1 MIRWVEVELS
11 EGSMARGRPAGLRL
25 ETAER
30 RQVAFQQTCLD
41 DLVAADHRARQV
53 WDYVEE
59 LDLSALYGEVRTTV
73 MASGRP
79 AIDPA
84 ILVALWLYAT
94 LEGVGSA
101 RLLDRLCKRDLAYL
115 WLLGGVSV
123 NYHTL
128 ADFRTQAGPM
138 LDELLS
144 QSLTGLIAAGAVDVT
159 TLAVDGMKMQ
169 SLASG
174 RSFRSAGRLAELH
187 RAAVETVRKLRS
199 EIDED
204 PAASERR
211 VKARRLA
218 AAADRERRLRQA
230 RKAQAKIEQRRDE
243 AAAEQRRKGERKDQK
258 EARASTSDPEA
269 RIMKMGDGSYRP
281 AYNVQIKTAA
291 DGAHIVGVSVTDQGN
306 DYGLLTEAIDEVERR
321 YGVTP
326 LDVLA
331 DGGYYSKADIE
342 ALHKRRIKLFCPLP
356 KTGKRDPTLPR
367 RDDGPGTIAWR
378 QRMASEDGQVAYR
391 KRFAT
396 ERPHAHMRNH
406 GLRRLLVRGIDKVKA
421 VVLWHVHA
429 FNFLQFK
436 RLALV

>member
-1 MIRWVEVELS
+1 
-11 EGSMARGRPAGLRL
+11 MARGRPAGLRL

-30 RQVAFQQTCLD
+30 RQVEFQQSCLD
-41 DLVAADHRARQV
+41 ELLPLDHRARGV
-53 WDYVEE
+53 WEYVEA
-59 LDLSALYGEVRTTV
+59 LDLSELYGRVRTTV
-73 MASGRP
+73 QASGRP

-84 ILVALWLYAT
+84 ILVSLWLYAT

-101 RLLDRLCKRDLAYL
+101 RLLDRQCKTDLAYL

-128 ADFRTQAGPM
+128 ADFRTETGEM
-138 LDELLS
+138 LDRLLS
-144 QSLTGLIAAGAVDVT
+144 QSVTALIASNAVDVRC
-159 TLAVDGMKMQ
+159 LAVDGMKMQ

-187 RAAVETVRKLRS
+187 RAAEQTVRKLRT
-199 EIDED
+199 ELDED

-211 VKARRLA
+211 LKARRLA
-218 AAADRERRLRQA
+218 AAEDRERRLRWA

-243 AAAEQRRKGERKDQK
+243 AADKQRRKEERKDHK
-258 EARASTSDPEA
+258 EARASTSDPDA

-281 AYNVQIKTAA
+281 AYNVQIKTSAN
-291 DGAHIVGVSVTDQGN
+291 GAHIVGVSVTDQAS
-306 DYGLLTEAIDEVERR
+306 DYGLLSEAVDEIERR
-321 YGVTP
+321 YGVIP
-326 LDVLA
+326 HEVLA

-342 ALHKRRIKLFCPLP
+342 VLHERRIKLFCPLSKRG
-356 KTGKRDPTLPR
+356 KTDPTLPKR
-367 RDDGPGTIAWR
+367 GDGPGTIAWR
-378 QRMASEDGQVAYR
+378 RRMANQQGQATYR

-406 GLRRLLVRGIDKVKA
+406 GLRRLLVRGVDKVKA
-421 VVLWHVHA
+421 VMLWHIHA

-436 RLALV
+436 RLGLA

>member
-1 MIRWVEVELS
+1 LEFVISEVV
-11 EGSMARGRPAGLRL
+11 MARGRPAGLRL

-30 RQVAFQQTCLD
+30 RQVEFQQSCLD
-41 DLVAADHRARQV
+41 DLLAADHRAREV
-53 WDYVEE
+53 WDYVEG
-59 LDLSALYGEVRTTV
+59 LDLSVFYGRVQTTDRS
-73 MASGRP
+73 SGRP

-101 RLLDRLCKRDLAYL
+101 RLVDRLCKTDLGYL

-128 ADFRTQAGPM
+128 ADFRAEAGEG
-138 LDELLS
+138 LDKLLS
-144 QSLTGLIAAGAVDVT
+144 DSLTGLIASGAVDVR

-187 RAAVETVRKLRS
+187 RAAVQTVRKLRA
-199 EIDED
+199 EIDDD
-204 PAASERR
+204 PGAADRR
-211 VKARRLA
+211 IKARRLA
-218 AAADRERRLRQA
+218 AAEDRERRLKRARRAHAEIEKGRREQA
-230 RKAQAKIEQRRDE
+230 EKQRRE
-243 AAAEQRRKGERKDQK
+243 TERTDHKP
-258 EARASTSDPEA
+258 ARASSSDPDA

-281 AYNVQIKTAA
+281 AYNVQLKTTL
-291 DGAHIVGVSVTDQGN
+291 DGSHIVGVSITEQGN
-306 DYGLLTEAIDEVERR
+306 DHGLLVPALEEIEHR
-321 YGVTP
+321 YGVRP
-326 LDVLA
+326 HRVLA
-331 DGGYYSKADIE
+331 DSGYISKADFE
-342 ALHKRRIKLFCPLP
+342 ALHAQGIETFCPLP
-356 KTGKRDPTLPR
+356 RNSRSDPSLPKRGDGCGTL
-367 RDDGPGTIAWR
+367 AWR
-378 QRMASEDGQVAYR
+378 RRMATEQGQSVYR

-406 GLRRLLVRGIDKVKA
+406 GLRRLLVRGIEKAKA

-436 RLALV
+436 RLALI